1 MTPVVREQLNTFQQL
16 FGKAFWKKTIIEI
29 TFWSH
34 DRRSKRIRGK
44 SGRDEKLVQKNWDTV
59 LRTDMGVTYD
69 VPVVF
74 IDPVIEDGFADEK
87 EIEIFL
93 SETQKVKNFT
103 SFGDPYVCNPHVCM
117 TTSFTA
123 GLPTLQDSDID
134 STKYGKNLL
143 IIMKRFSLIFIC
155 NIARRHSKMIFKWK
169 IWFADDCGEFVNLR
183 NYEIR
188 KDKQVIYTLEE
199 YKIEKAGFRKNVK
212 VTDKIPQNIRI
223 EDECAK
229 MTVSGECDIRSKWKI
244 VVLTFYNIEEDSF
257 GIYTVKN
264 SIGESKPISL
274 VETID
279 GKWNSWSSWSSCS
292 KTCLR

>member
-1 MTPVVREQLNTFQQL
+1 
-16 FGKAFWKKTIIEI
+16 
-29 TFWSH
+29 
-34 DRRSKRIRGK
+34 
-44 SGRDEKLVQKNWDTV
+44 
-59 LRTDMGVTYD
+59 
-69 VPVVF
+69 
-74 IDPVIEDGFADEK
+74 
-87 EIEIFL
+87 
-93 SETQKVKNFT
+93 
-103 SFGDPYVCNPHVCM
+103 
-117 TTSFTA
+117 
-123 GLPTLQDSDID
+123 
-134 STKYGKNLL
+134 
-143 IIMKRFSLIFIC
+143 
-155 NIARRHSKMIFKWK
+155 MIFKWK

-212 VTDKIPQNIRI
+212 VTDKIPQNIQI
-223 EDECAK
+223 EDECAE
-229 MTVSGECDIRSKWKI
+229 MTASGECDVRSKWKI